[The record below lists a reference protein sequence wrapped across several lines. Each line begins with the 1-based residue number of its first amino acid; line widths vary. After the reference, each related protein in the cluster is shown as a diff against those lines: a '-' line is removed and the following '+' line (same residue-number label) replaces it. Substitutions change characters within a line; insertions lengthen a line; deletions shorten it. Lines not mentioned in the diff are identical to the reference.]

1 MRVQTVSQQHGD
13 CSGCGFCTKR
23 RKRIAR
29 IVAGG
34 CRQHSA
40 GESIHVGE
48 GVASAPPAASRS
60 SRTEYRSE
68 HDVSRRHGQD
78 TSTDVRQQLLHGLHL
93 LQSLCSQVHV
103 HMDTKPHG
111 AICVAVLDYII
122 TFSFAPHICNIRSC
136 ILTWLSNFMQQPVQW
151 SDALRKPLLRGLPSS
166 LLGQVPNGMLVYGS
180 YEVCTHVRCKFVSG
194 LCLRVFGK
202 CCPRI

>member
-1 MRVQTVSQQHGD
+1 VYVCVYCLCCVYLKVKEYFVSDINESVCACSHTPSTLANMRVQTVSQQHGD
-13 CSGCGFCTKR
+13 CTGCGFCTER

-93 LQSLCSQVHV
+93 LQSLHSQVHV
-103 HMDTKPHG
+103 HMDTKPHA
-111 AICVAVLDYII
+111 AICIAMLDYII
-122 TFSFAPHICNIRSC
+122 TFFFRS
-136 ILTWLSNFMQQPVQW
+136 SHM
-151 SDALRKPLLRGLPSS
+151 
-166 LLGQVPNGMLVYGS
+166 
-180 YEVCTHVRCKFVSG
+180 
-194 LCLRVFGK
+194 
-202 CCPRI
+202 